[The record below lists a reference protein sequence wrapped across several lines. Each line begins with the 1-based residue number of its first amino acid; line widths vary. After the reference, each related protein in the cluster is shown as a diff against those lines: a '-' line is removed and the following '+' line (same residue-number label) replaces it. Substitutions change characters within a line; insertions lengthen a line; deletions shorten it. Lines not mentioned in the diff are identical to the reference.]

1 MKLQL
6 LILCSFSALF
16 IQAQQGFRI
25 AGKIS
30 TISGSKQMIL
40 QTNAGEIRSEIQTD
54 GSFSLT
60 GEANEP
66 GIAFIKTD
74 SSAPDII
81 WIEPGTYSLE
91 CKEINYPGIKRVL
104 FRTPSLNG
112 PQDAMIQHG
121 YSQSLYSIRADS
133 IQTTKEK
140 YRDFALKY
148 LDSTIRKFPHSK
160 ALPEILRSAQNY
172 IGDEATAAFQSML
185 DTDQR
190 TDGNSKQLDN
200 YFARKKKIEA
210 EKYFED
216 FSITDSSGNV
226 FQLSSLKNKK
236 LILIDFWSSDCYP
249 CRAKHPRLVA
259 LYEKY
264 ASKGL
269 GIVSVSLDE
278 ERDAWVKAIQK
289 DKLTWTNVSDLK
301 GWDAP
306 VALHY
311 FITSIPFAFWLDG
324 DRKIISTKDLSDE
337 EIVKLLQ

>member
-1 MKLQL
+1 M
-6 LILCSFSALF
+6 
-16 IQAQQGFRI
+16 
-25 AGKIS
+25 
-30 TISGSKQMIL
+30 
-40 QTNAGEIRSEIQTD
+40 
-54 GSFSLT
+54 
-60 GEANEP
+60 
-66 GIAFIKTD
+66 
-74 SSAPDII
+74 
-81 WIEPGTYSLE
+81 
-91 CKEINYPGIKRVL
+91 L
-104 FRTPSLNG
+104 FRS
-112 PQDAMIQHG
+112 
-121 YSQSLYSIRADS
+121 
-133 IQTTKEK
+133 
-140 YRDFALKY
+140 
-148 LDSTIRKFPHSK
+148 
-160 ALPEILRSAQNY
+160 
-172 IGDEATAAFQSML
+172 
-185 DTDQR
+185 
-190 TDGNSKQLDN
+190 
-200 YFARKKKIEA
+200 KIEA

-269 GIVSVSLDE
+269 GIVSVSLDD

-289 DKLTWTNVSDLK
+289 DKLNWTNVSDLK

-311 FITSIPFAFWLDG
+311 YITSIPFAFWLDG